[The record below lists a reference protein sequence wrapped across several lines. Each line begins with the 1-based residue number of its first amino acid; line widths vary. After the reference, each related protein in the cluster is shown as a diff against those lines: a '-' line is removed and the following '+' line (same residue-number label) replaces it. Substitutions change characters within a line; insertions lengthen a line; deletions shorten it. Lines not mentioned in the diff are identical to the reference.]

1 MSLHEYPKKPG
12 ISRFVAPWDTSGWYF
27 MAEHFAP
34 GCRIYSNADITVTEC
49 PEILMGCDYIVTY
62 DSATDGFDDKQE
74 VDFFIEQTGEVY
86 AALDADAPAD
96 FPTGFARTDLVVR
109 TDAGDTYRLFM
120 RPYARGAHV
129 HLDAFS
135 SPGRHF
141 FVAFRPT
148 ETETKKPL
156 PEAKRFS
163 VAERHETRETCW
175 FVHDC
180 FARANLSGYDCR
192 GDVRVC
198 AEADNPKRHYLRL
211 QSGAGISCA
220 CETSGQDELSM
231 ALDVP
236 AGTAALNFAGVTVQL
251 GSAQASINGQNVPDI
266 ADKGYGVKE
275 GIPQLILAGAS
286 VDDVYVIVLFS
297 TFVGMMQGEGA
308 SILKFVNIPI
318 SIFLGIA
325 IGLLIGVLLA
335 YFFKKMHIRDTSKV
349 LIILSI
355 SFLLVVMEDKLLTPI
370 TFSALIA
377 IMFIGIGLQKK
388 RETVAK
394 RLSVKYGKLWV
405 AAEVFLFV
413 LVGAT
418 VNIGYLGKVGV
429 KALIVIIGALVFRM
443 FGVFVCLLG
452 TSLKRK
458 ERLFTMLA
466 YTPKAT
472 VQAAIGGI
480 PLALGFTCGD
490 LVLTVA
496 VLAIVL
502 TAPLGAFAIDL
513 SYKKL
518 LNR

>member
-1 MSLHEYPKKPG
+1 MLLSISLILILGMFMGWICQKIKLPSLLGMLITGIVLGPYVLNLLDDSILG
-12 ISRFVAPWDTSGWYF
+12 ISAELRKIALIIILTRAGLGLDLSGLKKIGRPAVLMCFVPASFELIGMILLAPK
-27 MAEHFAP
+27 
-34 GCRIYSNADITVTEC
+34 
-49 PEILMGCDYIVTY
+49 LMGLTVLEAAIMGAVLAAVSPAVVVPRIV
-62 DSATDGFDDKQE
+62 K
-74 VDFFIEQTGEVY
+74 
-86 AALDADAPAD
+86 L
-96 FPTGFARTDLVVR
+96 
-109 TDAGDTYRLFM
+109 M
-120 RPYARGAHV
+120 
-129 HLDAFS
+129 
-135 SPGRHF
+135 
-141 FVAFRPT
+141 
-148 ETETKKPL
+148 
-156 PEAKRFS
+156 
-163 VAERHETRETCW
+163 
-175 FVHDC
+175 
-180 FARANLSGYDCR
+180 
-192 GDVRVC
+192 
-198 AEADNPKRHYLRL
+198 
-211 QSGAGISCA
+211 
-220 CETSGQDELSM
+220 DE
-231 ALDVP
+231 
-236 AGTAALNFAGVTVQL
+236 
-251 GSAQASINGQNVPDI
+251 
-266 ADKGYGVKE
+266 GYGVNE

-355 SFLLVVMEDKLLTPI
+355 SFLLVVMEDKLSTPI

>member
-1 MSLHEYPKKPG
+1 MLLSISLILILGMFMGWICQKIKLPSLLGMLITGIVLGPYVLNLLDDSILG
-12 ISRFVAPWDTSGWYF
+12 ISAELRKIALIIILTRAGLGLDLSGLKKIGRPAVLMCFVPASFELIGMILLAPK
-27 MAEHFAP
+27 
-34 GCRIYSNADITVTEC
+34 
-49 PEILMGCDYIVTY
+49 LMGLTVL
-62 DSATDGFDDKQE
+62 E
-74 VDFFIEQTGEVY
+74 
-86 AALDADAPAD
+86 AAIMGAVLAAVSPA
-96 FPTGFARTDLVVR
+96 VVVPR
-109 TDAGDTYRLFM
+109 MVKLM
-120 RPYARGAHV
+120 
-129 HLDAFS
+129 
-135 SPGRHF
+135 
-141 FVAFRPT
+141 
-148 ETETKKPL
+148 
-156 PEAKRFS
+156 
-163 VAERHETRETCW
+163 
-175 FVHDC
+175 
-180 FARANLSGYDCR
+180 
-192 GDVRVC
+192 
-198 AEADNPKRHYLRL
+198 
-211 QSGAGISCA
+211 
-220 CETSGQDELSM
+220 DE
-231 ALDVP
+231 
-236 AGTAALNFAGVTVQL
+236 
-251 GSAQASINGQNVPDI
+251 
-266 ADKGYGVKE
+266 GYGVNE

-286 VDDVYVIVLFS
+286 VEDVYVIVLFS

-355 SFLLVVMEDKLLTPI
+355 SFLLVVMEDKLSTPI

>member
-1 MSLHEYPKKPG
+1 MLLSISLILILGMFMGWICQKIKLPSLLGMLITGIVLGPYVLNLLDDSILG
-12 ISRFVAPWDTSGWYF
+12 ISAELRKIALIIILTRAGLGLDLSGLKKIGRPAVLMCFVPASFELIGMILLAPK
-27 MAEHFAP
+27 
-34 GCRIYSNADITVTEC
+34 
-49 PEILMGCDYIVTY
+49 LMGLTVL
-62 DSATDGFDDKQE
+62 E
-74 VDFFIEQTGEVY
+74 
-86 AALDADAPAD
+86 AAIMGAVLAAVSPA
-96 FPTGFARTDLVVR
+96 VVVPR
-109 TDAGDTYRLFM
+109 MVKLM
-120 RPYARGAHV
+120 
-129 HLDAFS
+129 
-135 SPGRHF
+135 
-141 FVAFRPT
+141 
-148 ETETKKPL
+148 
-156 PEAKRFS
+156 
-163 VAERHETRETCW
+163 
-175 FVHDC
+175 
-180 FARANLSGYDCR
+180 
-192 GDVRVC
+192 
-198 AEADNPKRHYLRL
+198 
-211 QSGAGISCA
+211 
-220 CETSGQDELSM
+220 DE
-231 ALDVP
+231 
-236 AGTAALNFAGVTVQL
+236 
-251 GSAQASINGQNVPDI
+251 
-266 ADKGYGVKE
+266 GYGVNE

-355 SFLLVVMEDKLLTPI
+355 SFLLVVMEDKLSTPI

-405 AAEVFLFV
+405 AAGVFLFV

-480 PLALGFTCGD
+480 PLALGFSCGD